1 MMKWFKFIIISIFIT
16 LLSVTSAIVIKNMS
30 FNDTRKLNND
40 LFVSVYNHDKIIEE
54 IKAEV
59 DNKELFLINSVFYL
73 DLNNDSSI
81 KNISI
86 SCETE
91 NGKHIDLTKNNKKIN
106 MLLSSVD
113 TPNYELI
120 TLKQYLECCSA
131 LYAKYNTDISIR
143 SEFQLAKFVNAS
155 DDEPILLYEK
165 GVFTKINY
173 KIEGS
178 FLKYDIFRQDGRVEC
193 TYMKY

>member
-73 DLNNDSSI
+73 DLNND
-81 KNISI
+81 
-86 SCETE
+86 
-91 NGKHIDLTKNNKKIN
+91 
-106 MLLSSVD
+106 
-113 TPNYELI
+113 
-120 TLKQYLECCSA
+120 
-131 LYAKYNTDISIR
+131 
-143 SEFQLAKFVNAS
+143 
-155 DDEPILLYEK
+155 
-165 GVFTKINY
+165 
-173 KIEGS
+173 
-178 FLKYDIFRQDGRVEC
+178 
-193 TYMKY
+193 